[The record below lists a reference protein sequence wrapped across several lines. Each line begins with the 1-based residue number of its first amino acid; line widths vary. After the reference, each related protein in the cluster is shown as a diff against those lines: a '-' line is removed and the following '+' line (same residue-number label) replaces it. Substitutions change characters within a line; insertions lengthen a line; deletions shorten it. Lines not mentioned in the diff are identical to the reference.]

1 MVGVH
6 VYTRSQMAIIIPIY
20 IFLQM
25 QAVVADVL
33 SLNSKRYTLNIFVGE
48 TKKTIS
54 EGVTS
59 SLLLLHHFLSQ
70 LA

>member
-1 MVGVH
+1 
-6 VYTRSQMAIIIPIY
+6 MAIIILIY
-20 IFLQM
+20 ILLQM
-25 QAVVADVL
+25 QAVVADILNV
-33 SLNSKRYTLNIFVGE
+33 NSKRYTLNIFIGE
-48 TKKTIS
+48 NKKTIS

>member
-33 SLNSKRYTLNIFVGE
+33 SVNSKRYTLNIFVGE